1 MTVMKGLSFLSGI
14 QNVICSVELVQ
25 AAHYYV
31 TVVSWQVMKIVQV
44 TKSSE

>member
-14 QNVICSVELVQ
+14 KMFAVYIESLR

-31 TVVSWQVMKIVQV
+31 TVVSWQVMKLV
-44 TKSSE
+44 